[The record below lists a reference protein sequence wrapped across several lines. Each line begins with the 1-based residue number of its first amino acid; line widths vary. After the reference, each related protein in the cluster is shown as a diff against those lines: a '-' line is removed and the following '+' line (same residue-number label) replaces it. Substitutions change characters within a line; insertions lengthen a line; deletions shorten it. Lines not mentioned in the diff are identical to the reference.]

1 MRKILFILSLWLAAA
16 AGTVGAEN
24 VILTD
29 GATLSGEIIHADD
42 NGLILRLP
50 GDVYKAT
57 NLAWL
62 QFSQDTLKQLADNPK
77 TKIYAAPFI
86 APAAAPEI
94 KVNSIVRLAQP
105 EHLSLFGGLA
115 GSSVGLLI
123 LLVLYAANLYAGYE
137 VAVVCGRPI
146 ALVMGLSAVLPV
158 IGPIVFLALPE
169 KTETTE
175 EETAAE
181 GDSVPKANPPA
192 EIHIGESSWKHA
204 EKPHAEPQI
213 FTRGKYTFNKRFI
226 ETRFAAFTGEAAAR
240 TEGVF
245 TMEVATAQ
253 ERLIV
258 VRILQISPEEA
269 VFHTVQRGQVIM
281 PLADIQEIKLIPKNA

>member
-1 MRKILFILSLWLAAA
+1 VRKILFILSLWLAAA

-62 QFSQDTLKQLADNPK
+62 QFSQDTLKQLADNPQ

-94 KVNSIVRLAQP
+94 KVNPVVRLVQP
-105 EHLSLFGGLA
+105 EHPSLFGGLA

-146 ALVMGLSAVLPV
+146 ALVMGLTAVLPV
-158 IGPIVFLALPE
+158 IGPIIFLALPE

-175 EETAAE
+175 EETAVE
-181 GDSVPKANPPA
+181 GDSVPEANPPE
-192 EIHIGESSWKHA
+192 EIHIGESSWKQV

-213 FTRGKYTFNKRFI
+213 FTRGKYIFNKRFI

-258 VRILQISPEEA
+258 VNILQISPEEA
-269 VFHTVQRGQVIM
+269 VLHTLQRGQVIL
-281 PLADIQEIKLIPKNA
+281 PLADIQEIKLIPKNV

>member
-1 MRKILFILSLWLAAA
+1 VSKILFILSLWLAAA
-16 AGTVGAEN
+16 ATVGAEN

-29 GATLSGEIIHADD
+29 GAKLSGEIIHVDD

-62 QFSQDTLKQLADNPK
+62 QFSQDTLKQLADDPK
-77 TKIYAAPFI
+77 TKIYATPFI
-86 APAAAPEI
+86 APTNAPEI
-94 KVNSIVRLAQP
+94 KVNPVARLTQP
-105 EHLSLFGGLA
+105 EHPSLFGGLA
-115 GSSVGLLI
+115 ESSVGLFI

-137 VAVVCGRPI
+137 VAVVHGRPI

-158 IGPIVFLALPE
+158 MGPIIFLALPG
-169 KTETTE
+169 KLETPE
-175 EETAAE
+175 EETTASDDA
-181 GDSVPKANPPA
+181 VPEANLPEDIQIA
-192 EIHIGESSWKHA
+192 ESSWKQA

-213 FTRGKYTFNKRFI
+213 FTRGKYIFNKRFI
-226 ETRFAAFTGEAAAR
+226 ETRFAAFIGDAAAR

-245 TMEVATAQ
+245 TMEVATTQ
-253 ERLIV
+253 ERLII

-281 PLADIQEIKLIPKNA
+281 PLADIQEIKLIPKNG